1 MNSIKNPVS
10 KFERIFIGI
19 NAVFSGI
26 IILFLS
32 INGPLVLNKIAYKTP
47 PTGIFQIQ
55 GQDLVNI
62 ILIVP
67 LLIIGGLLLL
77 LSKKVYKYLLILTPL
92 TVIYYVLSYTIGCEW
107 SSAVYKGNSEKY
119 AYYFLYVLISAF
131 LIMLYTLQDFKNQ
144 GMSFKRNK
152 LTVYTI
158 ILSLFALMFAMMWLK
173 EVNQVILTG
182 TTRAYNEAPTAFWLV
197 RYFDLGFSIP
207 LLLISTYLLW
217 TRASNSLA
225 MQMLSYGFFIT
236 MAASVN
242 SMGIMM
248 LVKRDPTASIAQQ
261 GFFLLL
267 GVTVLLG
274 YSYILRSRIKGVN
287 I

>member
-1 MNSIKNPVS
+1 MKNVKNSIS
-10 KFERIFIGI
+10 EFERIFIGFI
-19 NAVFSGI
+19 SVLSGI

-32 INGPLVLNKIAYKTP
+32 INGPLVLNNIVYKTP

-62 ILIVP
+62 ILIAP
-67 LLIIGGLLLL
+67 LLIIGGVLLL
-77 LSKKVYKYLLILTPL
+77 LSKKNYKYFLILTPL

-107 SSAVYKGNSEKY
+107 SSVIYKGNSEKY
-119 AYYFLYVLISAF
+119 TYYFLFVLISAL

-152 LTVYTI
+152 LTIYTI
-158 ILSLFALMFAMMWLK
+158 VLSLFSFMFAMMWLK

-182 TTRAYNEAPTAFWLV
+182 TTRAYNEAPTIFWLV

-207 LLLISTYLLW
+207 LILISTYLLW

-248 LVKRDPTASIAQQ
+248 LIKKDPTATIAQMSI
-261 GFFLLL
+261 FLLL

-274 YSYILRSRIKGVN
+274 YSFILKNRIKEVK

>member
-1 MNSIKNPVS
+1 MNKVKNSVS
-10 KFERIFIGI
+10 EFERIFISFI
-19 NAVFSGI
+19 SVLSGI

-32 INGPLVLNKIAYKTP
+32 INGPLVLNNIVYKTP

-62 ILIVP
+62 ILIAP
-67 LLIIGGLLLL
+67 LLLIGGLLLL
-77 LSKKVYKYLLILTPL
+77 LSKKNYKYFLIITPL

-107 SSAVYKGNSEKY
+107 SSDIYKGNSEKY
-119 AYYFLYVLISAF
+119 SYYFLFVLISAF
-131 LIMLYTLQDFKNQ
+131 FIMLYTLQDFKNQ

-152 LTVYTI
+152 LTIYTI
-158 ILSLFALMFAMMWLK
+158 ILSFFSLMFAMMWLK

-182 TTRAYNEAPTAFWLV
+182 TTRAYEEAPTIFWLV

-207 LLLISTYLLW
+207 LLLLSTYLLW

-248 LVKRDPTASIAQQ
+248 LIKKDPTASIPQLSI
-261 GFFLLL
+261 FVLL

-274 YSYILRSRIKGVN
+274 YSFILKNRIKEK
-287 I
+287 